1 MITGELRNYLR
12 EKLPAYMVPSAFV
25 ILEKLPLL
33 PNGKVDRRALPAPAL
48 SALERQENYVAPRT
62 PLEESLARIVS
73 EVLGVG
79 QVGVNDNFF
88 ELGGHSL
95 LATRLLFN
103 VRDAFDVVLPLQ
115 AVFEN
120 PTVAGLAASV
130 ETMRWAMRSSQ
141 AASETADDAREYGEL

>member
-1 MITGELRNYLR
+1 MTGELRNYLR
-12 EKLPAYMVPSAFV
+12 EKLPAYMVPSIFV

-33 PNGKVDRRALPAPAL
+33 PNGKVDRRALPAPGL

-73 EVLGVG
+73 ELLGV
-79 QVGVNDNFF
+79 QQAGVNDNFF
-88 ELGGHSL
+88 ELGGNSL

-103 VRDAFDVVLPLQ
+103 VRDTFDVVLPLQ
-115 AVFEN
+115 TVFDN

-130 ETMRWAMRSSQ
+130 ETMRWAMRSFQ
-141 AASETADDAREYGEL
+141 AASETADDAREFGEL